1 MLRQILYNLLT
12 NAAKFT
18 ERGTV
23 TLRMAQDMHF
33 LRLQVVD
40 TGIGMNSEQSMR
52 IFQEFTQ
59 ADESITRKFG
69 GTGLGLAL
77 CRKFTGLLGGEL
89 TVQSAPGLGS
99 TFTVLLPLHVS
110 PPLPA
115 GAPASD
121 SECGVLVID
130 DDPDM
135 REALERMLVK
145 AGVAVATAGGGE
157 EGLRLAAELRPRIIT
172 LDVAMPDMDGWEVL
186 GRLKADPALRDIP
199 VVLITMLEGRE
210 KGFAL
215 GAADF
220 LSKPLTRD
228 DLLSALRRLQDA
240 GAEGRDL
247 LLVEDDLPIQEAL
260 ARILEGEGWRVRT
273 APDGLEALNQLRHR
287 IPRIVILDL
296 MMPCLDGFQVVA
308 AMQDNGDWR
317 EVPIIV
323 LTAKELTDEDLR
335 RLKGPHVFKVFRKG
349 ASTRVELVEAV
360 RELAKR
366 WE

>member
-1 MLRQILYNLLT
+1 
-12 NAAKFT
+12 
-18 ERGTV
+18 
-23 TLRMAQDMHF
+23 
-33 LRLQVVD
+33 
-40 TGIGMNSEQSMR
+40 
-52 IFQEFTQ
+52 
-59 ADESITRKFG
+59 
-69 GTGLGLAL
+69 
-77 CRKFTGLLGGEL
+77 
-89 TVQSAPGLGS
+89 
-99 TFTVLLPLHVS
+99 
-110 PPLPA
+110 
-115 GAPASD
+115 
-121 SECGVLVID
+121 
-130 DDPDM
+130 
-135 REALERMLVK
+135 MLVK